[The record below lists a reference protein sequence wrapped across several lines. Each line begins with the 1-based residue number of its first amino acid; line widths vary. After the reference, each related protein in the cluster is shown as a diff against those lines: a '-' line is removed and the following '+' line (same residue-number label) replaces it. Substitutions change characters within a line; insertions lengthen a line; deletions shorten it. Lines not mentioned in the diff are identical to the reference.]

1 MHQQVFRKIS
11 ELSWQQ
17 NWYDLS
23 GLHNLASRK
32 RSLLMVHRKHN
43 LDITTLMN
51 LRSLFCENVKDKI
64 RSTCSIADYRTH
76 LSMLEH
82 VLMSLSES
90 EDPDISDQPEN
101 RSGHLLLLLL
111 PVSVALLTALTWIL
125 VLQGSAA

>member
-1 MHQQVFRKIS
+1 
-11 ELSWQQ
+11 
-17 NWYDLS
+17 
-23 GLHNLASRK
+23 
-32 RSLLMVHRKHN
+32 MVHRKHN